1 MDPLDPEANRARL
14 LFDLPT
20 VLQAAE
26 QTQRD
31 RDSGQNDMFGHQDA
45 TPAATER
52 LASDHPQWPPL
63 QRLQAEKESLGL
75 YLTGH
80 PVQHYQPDLK
90 QFTTCL
96 LGELESR
103 VPRDNNGYRS
113 KGVSMVLAGQVSSL
127 RRRSRR
133 GRFVAIEDH
142 TGTLEVALFDEVYG
156 LYADLLDKDQLI
168 VVEGK
173 VSADDFTGGYRMTA
187 AKVMSLGAAMTRFAR
202 GVRISVQGP
211 SEALCPSLESTFA
224 PYQDGTARVFL
235 DYRNPRARAS
245 FELGDEWTVKPCEE
259 LMAALNELEMVAGAR
274 LIY

>member
-1 MDPLDPEANRARL
+1 

-52 LASDHPQWPPL
+52 QASDHPQWPPL

-211 SEALCPSLESTFA
+211 TRTAPRGFSSTTATRGPGPVLSWVMSGPSS
-224 PYQDGTARVFL
+224 PAR
-235 DYRNPRARAS
+235 N
-245 FELGDEWTVKPCEE
+245 
-259 LMAALNELEMVAGAR
+259 
-274 LIY
+274 